1 MQADCIETD
10 RVLLADDRMSG
21 ASRQEQIAMNR
32 QTRVA
37 RSLTDRV
44 LGGVCGGLS
53 AYLGLNPW
61 WARGLFV
68 LLTVLSGGVA
78 ALLYLVLWWMLPA
91 YTTLEVSPAGRDVGP
106 LLLVGLLFALT
117 GGVTAARGMGLL
129 NGPTGA
135 DLFWPG
141 MIMLVGLAL
150 LVRELR
156 A

>member
-1 MQADCIETD
+1 MMI
-10 RVLLADDRMSG
+10 
-21 ASRQEQIAMNR
+21 R

-61 WARGLFV
+61 WARGLFA

-78 ALLYLVLWWMLPA
+78 ALLYLILWWGLPA
-91 YTTLEVSPAGRDVGP
+91 YTTPDAPPAGRDTGT
-106 LLLVGLLFALT
+106 LLLVGVLFVLA
-117 GGVTAARGMGLL
+117 GAVTAARAMDLL
-129 NGPTGA
+129 SGPGGV

-141 MIMLVGLAL
+141 MLVLVGLAL